1 RISRRSAAKRGVSAR
16 TLSLDSGDEQG
27 LCLATDGT
35 SSFHRASNALLA
47 LARERRKG
55 AQAEGSPGDR
65 GPRGRAEMADDAAAA
80 GCAGWVAGSGDVMA
94 QGDLTTPAR
103 NVPSGVIKAVDPAS
117 RNEPSAVAEAGAP
130 NEPSEGLKAVT
141 PGSRNEPSRGIE

>member
-1 RISRRSAAKRGVSAR
+1 MPLTSEGGADVSNASGAKSHGVRAEEGERISRRSAAKRGVSAR

-80 GCAGWVAGSGDVMA
+80 GCAGW
-94 QGDLTTPAR
+94 
-103 NVPSGVIKAVDPAS
+103 
-117 RNEPSAVAEAGAP
+117 
-130 NEPSEGLKAVT
+130 
-141 PGSRNEPSRGIE
+141 